1 MDHTVNNLA
10 FDCPESLLNDT
21 NALISLPEVCLQL
34 RERLADPQHTR
45 KEVARIILHDP
56 ALTARVL
63 RIVNSAY
70 YGLPQQISEISHA
83 LNILGEEELRNLV
96 IVTSIVKTMAKV
108 PSTVDIR
115 SFWRASI
122 FSAVLASNLARH
134 ITQDNEPLEDY
145 FIAGLLL
152 NIGRLLL
159 YHHEPQL
166 LEEVTRKMS
175 DENLPDYI
183 AERELLGFDHADVGA
198 LMASNW
204 NFSAELVEYIR
215 CHHRAVE
222 ELTRNSHAIMGLT
235 GCFTDQF
242 DFGKPKQVEL
252 DKLKHERQGLLDVM
266 GLNWKDF
273 CVIVN
278 NSYEDYLHAYE
289 AFCGA

>member
-1 MDHTVNNLA
+1 MDQSVNSVA
-10 FDCPESLLNDT
+10 FSCPESLLNDT

-83 LNILGEEELRNLV
+83 LNILGEEELHNLV

-108 PSTVDIR
+108 SSTVDIR

-134 ITQDNEPLEDY
+134 VAHENESLEDY

-166 LEEVTRKMS
+166 LEEVSRRMNAEK
-175 DENLPDYI
+175 LPDYI

-198 LMASNW
+198 LMANNW
-204 NFSAELVEYIR
+204 NFSAELVENIR
-215 CHHRAVE
+215 CHHRPVE
-222 ELTRNSHAIMGLT
+222 ELTSVEQATMGLT
-235 GCFTDQF
+235 AYFTDQF

-252 DKLKHERQGLLDVM
+252 DKLKHERQALLDTL
-266 GLNWKDF
+266 GLSWKDF

-278 NSYEDYLHAYE
+278 NSYEDYLHAHE

>member
-1 MDHTVNNLA
+1 MNSIA
-10 FDCPESLLNDT
+10 YSCPESLLSDT

-45 KEVARIILHDP
+45 KEVAKIILHDP

-70 YGLPQQISEISHA
+70 YGLPQKVSEISHA
-83 LNILGEEELRNLV
+83 LNILGEEELQNLV

-108 PSTVDIR
+108 SSTVDIR
-115 SFWRASI
+115 SFWRSSI
-122 FSAVLASNLARH
+122 FSAVLAKNLIQHSSSHEEAA
-134 ITQDNEPLEDY
+134 EDY

-159 YHHEPQL
+159 YHHEPEL
-166 LEEVTRKMS
+166 LKEVSAKMETQ
-175 DENLPDYI
+175 DVTDYI

-204 NFSAELVEYIR
+204 NFSDTLVDCIR
-215 CHHRAVE
+215 CHHRPVE
-222 ELTRNSHAIMGLT
+222 ELRSVAHAVMGMT
-235 GCFTDQF
+235 AYFTDQF
-242 DFGKPKQVEL
+242 DFAKPKQVEL
-252 DKLKHERQGLLDVM
+252 DKLQHERDSLLSIM
-266 GLNWKDF
+266 GIDWREF

-278 NSYEDYLHAYE
+278 NSYEDYLHAHE
-289 AFCGA
+289 AFCGG